1 MSNQRLI
8 RLSLAGAIAL
18 AMYGVAS
25 VATAQPA
32 PQQTMQQQM
41 PPPPP
46 PPPPMPPPPPA
57 TTAPPAPPAP
67 PAQPMPPPPP
77 AQPAPPQSAMP
88 PPAPAQPPAP
98 PQGTMPPPPPP
109 AEPAQPMPPQGASAQ
124 SDSGQFQQGT
134 QSSAS
139 YPLPGSNGGTLTV
152 NSGMPANVQ
161 NYGPPPSFQSLDAN
175 HDGRISQDEAA
186 AYPPL
191 DSDFLYA
198 SGQAKTI
205 SSAQY
210 QKWVQ
215 TQTQQ

>member
-1 MSNQRLI
+1 MSIQRSI

-32 PQQTMQQQM
+32 PQQTMQQQV

-46 PPPPMPPPPPA
+46 PA
-57 TTAPPAPPAP
+57 A

-77 AQPAPPQSAMP
+77 AQP
-88 PPAPAQPPAP
+88 PAP
-98 PQGTMPPPPPP
+98 PQGTTPPP
-109 AEPAQPMPPQGASAQ
+109 AEPAQPMPPQGASGQ
-124 SDSGQFQQGT
+124 SDSGQFEQGT

-139 YPLPGSNGGTLTV
+139 FPLPDSNGGTLTV
-152 NSGMPANVQ
+152 NSGMPAQVQ

-205 SSAQY
+205 SRAQY

-215 TQTQQ
+215 TQAQQ

>member
-1 MSNQRLI
+1 MSNQRSI

-18 AMYGVAS
+18 SMVGVAC

-32 PQQTMQQQM
+32 PQQTTQQV

-46 PPPPMPPPPPA
+46 PP
-57 TTAPPAPPAP
+57 P

-77 AQPAPPQSAMP
+77 
-88 PPAPAQPPAP
+88 
-98 PQGTMPPPPPP
+98 QGAMPPPPPP
-109 AEPAQPMPPQGASAQ
+109 PAAPAQPMPAQDASGQ
-124 SDSGQFQQGT
+124 SGSAQFQQGT
-134 QSSAS
+134 QSSAQ

-161 NYGPPPSFQSLDAN
+161 NYGPPPAFKSLDTN
-175 HDGRISQDEAA
+175 NDGRISQEEAA

-205 SSAQY
+205 SRTQY

-215 TQTQQ
+215 TQGQQ

>member
-1 MSNQRLI
+1 
-8 RLSLAGAIAL
+8 
-18 AMYGVAS
+18 
-25 VATAQPA
+25 
-32 PQQTMQQQM
+32 
-41 PPPPP
+41 
-46 PPPPMPPPPPA
+46 
-57 TTAPPAPPAP
+57 
-67 PAQPMPPPPP
+67 
-77 AQPAPPQSAMP
+77 
-88 PPAPAQPPAP
+88 
-98 PQGTMPPPPPP
+98 
-109 AEPAQPMPPQGASAQ
+109 MPPQDASGQ

-139 YPLPGSNGGTLTV
+139 YPLPDSNGGTLTV

-175 HDGRISQDEAA
+175 HDGRISEDEAA

-205 SSAQY
+205 SRAQY

-215 TQTQQ
+215 DQGE

>member
-1 MSNQRLI
+1 
-8 RLSLAGAIAL
+8 
-18 AMYGVAS
+18 
-25 VATAQPA
+25 
-32 PQQTMQQQM
+32 
-41 PPPPP
+41 
-46 PPPPMPPPPPA
+46 
-57 TTAPPAPPAP
+57 
-67 PAQPMPPPPP
+67 
-77 AQPAPPQSAMP
+77 
-88 PPAPAQPPAP
+88 
-98 PQGTMPPPPPP
+98 
-109 AEPAQPMPPQGASAQ
+109 MPPQGASGQ

-152 NSGMPANVQ
+152 NSGMPAQVQ
-161 NYGPPPSFQSLDAN
+161 NYGPAPSFQSLDAN

>member
-1 MSNQRLI
+1 M
-8 RLSLAGAIAL
+8 
-18 AMYGVAS
+18 
-25 VATAQPA
+25 
-32 PQQTMQQQM
+32 PQ
-41 PPPPP
+41 
-46 PPPPMPPPPPA
+46 
-57 TTAPPAPPAP
+57 
-67 PAQPMPPPPP
+67 
-77 AQPAPPQSAMP
+77 
-88 PPAPAQPPAP
+88 
-98 PQGTMPPPPPP
+98 PPPP
-109 AEPAQPMPPQGASAQ
+109 AEPAQPMPPQGASGQ

-186 AYPPL
+186 TYPPL

-215 TQTQQ
+215 TQAQQ

>member
-1 MSNQRLI
+1 MSNQRSI

-32 PQQTMQQQM
+32 PQQTMPQQV

-46 PPPPMPPPPPA
+46 MPMPPPPPA
-57 TTAPPAPPAP
+57 TTAPPPPMA
-67 PAQPMPPPPP
+67 PAQPMPPPP
-77 AQPAPPQSAMP
+77 
-88 PPAPAQPPAP
+88 AQPPAP
-98 PQGTMPPPPPP
+98 PQETMPPPPP
-109 AEPAQPMPPQGASAQ
+109 AAAPAQPMAPQDMSGQ

-139 YPLPGSNGGTLTV
+139 FPLPGSNGGTLTV

-161 NYGPPPSFQSLDAN
+161 NYGPPPSFQSLDTN

-198 SGQAKTI
+198 SGQGKTI
-205 SSAQY
+205 SKAQY

-215 TQTQQ
+215 TQAQQ

>member
-1 MSNQRLI
+1 MSNQRSI

-57 TTAPPAPPAP
+57 TTAPPPSAA

-77 AQPAPPQSAMP
+77 AQPPS
-88 PPAPAQPPAP
+88 P
-98 PQGTMPPPPPP
+98 PQGTMPPPPPT
-109 AEPAQPMPPQGASAQ
+109 EPAQPMPSQNASGQ
-124 SDSGQFQQGT
+124 SDSGQVQQGT

-152 NSGMPANVQ
+152 NSGMPANTQ
-161 NYGPPPSFQSLDAN
+161 NYGPPPSFQSLDTN

-205 SSAQY
+205 SRAQY
-210 QKWVQ
+210 TKWVQ
-215 TQTQQ
+215 DQGE

>member
-1 MSNQRLI
+1 MSNQRSI

-57 TTAPPAPPAP
+57 TTAPPPPPAPPAP

-88 PPAPAQPPAP
+88 PPPAQPAP
-98 PQGTMPPPPPP
+98 PQSAMPPPP
-109 AEPAQPMPPQGASAQ
+109 AEPAQPMPPQGASGQ
-124 SDSGQFQQGT
+124 SDSGQFEQGT

-139 YPLPGSNGGTLTV
+139 FPLPDSNGGTLTV
-152 NSGMPANVQ
+152 NSGMPAQVQ

-205 SSAQY
+205 SRAQY

-215 TQTQQ
+215 TQAQQ

>member
-1 MSNQRLI
+1 MHPDPSQAAATALPNRSTSARSNLCHGAPRRIAKGGFMSNQRSI

-25 VATAQPA
+25 IATAQPA

-46 PPPPMPPPPPA
+46 
-57 TTAPPAPPAP
+57 
-67 PAQPMPPPPP
+67 
-77 AQPAPPQSAMP
+77 
-88 PPAPAQPPAP
+88 AQPPSP
-98 PQGTMPPPPPP
+98 PQGTMPPPPPT
-109 AEPAQPMPPQGASAQ
+109 EPAQPMPSQNASGQ
-124 SDSGQFQQGT
+124 SDSGQVQQGT

-152 NSGMPANVQ
+152 NSGMPANTQ
-161 NYGPPPSFQSLDAN
+161 NYGPPPSFQSLDTN

-205 SSAQY
+205 SRAQY

-215 TQTQQ
+215 DQGE

>member
-1 MSNQRLI
+1 MSIQRSI

-46 PPPPMPPPPPA
+46 PTPPMPPPPPA
-57 TTAPPAPPAP
+57 TTASPPPAP

-77 AQPAPPQSAMP
+77 AQPPAPPQETAP
-88 PPAPAQPPAP
+88 PAAPAQP
-98 PQGTMPPPPPP
+98 MS
-109 AEPAQPMPPQGASAQ
+109 AQPQQDTSAQ

-152 NSGMPANVQ
+152 NSGMPAQVQ

-205 SSAQY
+205 SRAQY

-215 TQTQQ
+215 TQAQQ

>member
-1 MSNQRLI
+1 MSIQRSI

-57 TTAPPAPPAP
+57 TTAPPPPPAPPAP

-88 PPAPAQPPAP
+88 PPPAQPAP
-98 PQGTMPPPPPP
+98 PQSAMPPPP
-109 AEPAQPMPPQGASAQ
+109 AEPAQPMPPQGASGQ

-205 SSAQY
+205 SGAQY

-215 TQTQQ
+215 TQAQQ

>member
-32 PQQTMQQQM
+32 PQQTMQQQV
-41 PPPPP
+41 PPP

-57 TTAPPAPPAP
+57 TSTQPPPATIAPPPPPTA

-77 AQPAPPQSAMP
+77 AQP
-88 PPAPAQPPAP
+88 PAP
-98 PQGTMPPPPPP
+98 PQGTTPPP
-109 AEPAQPMPPQGASAQ
+109 AEPAQPMPPQGASGQ
-124 SDSGQFQQGT
+124 SDSGQFEQGT

-139 YPLPGSNGGTLTV
+139 FPLPDSNGGTLTV
-152 NSGMPANVQ
+152 NSGMPAQVQ

-205 SSAQY
+205 SRAQY

-215 TQTQQ
+215 TQAQQ

>member
-32 PQQTMQQQM
+32 SQQTMQQQM

-57 TTAPPAPPAP
+57 TTAPPPPAPPAPP

-88 PPAPAQPPAP
+88 PPPAQPAP
-98 PQGTMPPPPPP
+98 PQSAMPPPP
-109 AEPAQPMPPQGASAQ
+109 AEPAQPMPPQGASGQ

-205 SSAQY
+205 SGAQY

-215 TQTQQ
+215 TQAQQ

>member
-32 PQQTMQQQM
+32 PQQTMQQQV
-41 PPPPP
+41 PPP

-77 AQPAPPQSAMP
+77 AQPAPPQSA
-88 PPAPAQPPAP
+88 
-98 PQGTMPPPPPP
+98 MPPPPPP

-152 NSGMPANVQ
+152 NSGMPAQVQ
-161 NYGPPPSFQSLDAN
+161 NYGPAPSFQSLDAN

-186 AYPPL
+186 TYPPL